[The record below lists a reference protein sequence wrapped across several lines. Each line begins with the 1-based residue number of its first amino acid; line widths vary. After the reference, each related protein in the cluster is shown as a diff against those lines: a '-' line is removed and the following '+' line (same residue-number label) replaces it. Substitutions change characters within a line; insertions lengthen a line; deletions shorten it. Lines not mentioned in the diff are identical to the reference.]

1 VILVAGPTHLTV
13 SHSLIQVIPVV
24 TAQEMYEACHQ
35 YFDEMDVV
43 IAAAVADYK
52 PKIVATKKIKKPTIP
67 CD

>member
-1 VILVAGPTHLTV
+1 LLSAANLGASVILVAGPTHLTV
-13 SHSLIQVIPVV
+13 SHSLIQVMSV

-52 PKIVATKKIKKPTIP
+52 PKIVATKK
-67 CD
+67 